1 MDENFTFKFAEFDQ
15 LEFTEERI
23 DNQLTALL
31 AYYAYL
37 IIGLDLDSFARSRKQ
52 SSLQAAAKKP

>member
-37 IIGLDLDSFARSRKQ
+37 IIGLDLGGLRLKVVKTFCNVA
-52 SSLQAAAKKP
+52 